1 MLHIMNAYKDQ
12 EILQIFI
19 IKLRI
24 PDNTSDTYQERT
36 NLGMLYNLSIKET
49 RLRYAILTYMPRAK
63 DHIGNITIKKLHT
76 INQAFSYSVSDQTIF
91 KP

>member
-1 MLHIMNAYKDQ
+1 MISKTNFAN
-12 EILQIFI
+12 EIVQIFI
-19 IKLRI
+19 IKLKI
-24 PDNTSDTYQERT
+24 QNNSSDKYQERA
-36 NLGMLYNLSIKET
+36 NLGMPYNLSIKET

-76 INQAFSYSVSDQTIF
+76 INQAFSYSVPDQTIS

>member
-1 MLHIMNAYKDQ
+1 
-12 EILQIFI
+12 
-19 IKLRI
+19 
-24 PDNTSDTYQERT
+24 
-36 NLGMLYNLSIKET
+36 MLYNLSIKET

-76 INQAFSYSVSDQTIF
+76 INQAFSYSVSDQTNF